1 MKQIDSTRKTVLPQ
15 LRGLEENNKL
25 LLRTGEEELLSQEHT
40 YGKVHRVERHGDF
53 FFFFSVSSGNCVYHM
68 RWSHGLK
75 AYFTLSVNRVF
86 KIPEIFLSFLQ
97 NFTLD

>member
-1 MKQIDSTRKTVLPQ
+1 MPQ

-25 LLRTGEEELLSQEHT
+25 LLRTGEEELVSQEHT
-40 YGKVHRVERHGDF
+40 YGKVHRVERQGGIF
-53 FFFFSVSSGNCVYHM
+53 FFFPASSGNYVYHM
-68 RWSHGLK
+68 RRSHGLK

-97 NFTLD
+97 NFTLN